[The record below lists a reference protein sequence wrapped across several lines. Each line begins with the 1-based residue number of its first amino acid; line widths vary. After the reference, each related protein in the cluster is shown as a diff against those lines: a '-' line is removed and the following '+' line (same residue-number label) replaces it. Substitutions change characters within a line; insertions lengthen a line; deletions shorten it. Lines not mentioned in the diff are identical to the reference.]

1 GHGMKRGRFTVP
13 GDYGL
18 AAFVMVVPVLLGGSV
33 RVTGLDPSLPQADAA
48 IVDILEKMGAHVRHG
63 EGYVETYGSTIEG
76 IEVDLR
82 DAPDLL
88 PVVALL
94 GLFAEGRTVIRG
106 VKHAR
111 YKESDRVA
119 VLARE
124 LEKAGATV
132 SEFEDGLSV
141 AGGTVNDAVLDPR
154 DDHRLFMAFAV
165 LSAA

>member
-1 GHGMKRGRFTVP
+1 
-13 GDYGL
+13 
-18 AAFVMVVPVLLGGSV
+18 
-33 RVTGLDPSLPQADAA
+33 
-48 IVDILEKMGAHVRHG
+48 
-63 EGYVETYGSTIEG
+63 
-76 IEVDLR
+76 
-82 DAPDLL
+82 PDLL

-165 LSAA
+165 LSAATHGKIKTLGVESVDVSYPEFLRDVSSLGCEVVELGR